1 MLKSKLALS
10 KKKITILTA
19 TALCVV
25 LIASSALYLFP
36 GQIAQAAII
45 NPHSGLVGWW
55 SFNEGTGT
63 IARDSSGNGNSG
75 SKSGATWVTGKY
87 DQALSFNG
95 IDNYVSIPHNSI
107 LSGSKNF
114 TVEAWFN
121 PSTVAPSYQQ
131 IVGKQAYLNEYRLIL
146 VGNSIVGQVFS
157 SSNGYAVSSSNG
169 GVYAQ
174 VGIWQHAS
182 LTYDGANLKLYVNGI
197 LVNTLPLT
205 ITINPNTSPLFIG
218 INSGELYSFNGIID
232 EVHVYKYALSATEI
246 QQELEQGPNFSSNI
260 LAKVPTG
267 TTQVITTLSWQ
278 GTASINATIVS
289 PSQTYTESTQPIY
302 QKTTYS
308 TSDGTSTMLN
318 IKRISISVGA
328 LTSDQNW
335 NVTLA
340 FDNPVPYQITVEA
353 QK

>member
-1 MLKSKLALS
+1 MNHLS
-10 KKKITILTA
+10 SNRKKATITIA
-19 TALCVV
+19 
-25 LIASSALYLFP
+25 LIAIIAASTGIYLQNNP
-36 GQIAQAAII
+36 TTQAALI

-55 SFNEGTGT
+55 SFDEGTGT
-63 IARDSSGNGNSG
+63 IAGDSTGNGNSG
-75 SKSGATWVTGKY
+75 FISGATWATGKY
-87 DQALSFNG
+87 GQALSFDG
-95 IDNYVSIPHNSI
+95 INNYVSIPHNSI

-146 VGNSIVGQVFS
+146 MGNNIVGQVFS
-157 SSNGYAVSSSNG
+157 SSSGYAVSSANG

-174 VGIWQHAS
+174 VGVWQHAS

-205 ITINPNTSPLFIG
+205 ITINPNTFPLYIG
-218 INSGELYSFNGIID
+218 INSGGLYPFNGIID
-232 EVHVYKYALSATEI
+232 EVHVYKYALSAAEI
-246 QQELEQGPNFSSNI
+246 QQELQQGPDFSSNI
-260 LAKVPTG
+260 LAKVPMG

-278 GTASINATIVS
+278 GPTSINATIVS
-289 PSQTYTESTQPIY
+289 PSQTYTELTQPVY
-302 QKTTYS
+302 QKTSYS

-318 IKRISISVGA
+318 IKRISISVNA
-328 LTSDQNW
+328 LSSDQNW

-340 FDNPVPYQITVEA
+340 FDSPVPYQITVEV